1 MEITLYNST
10 IPYGS
15 LWNDHPPKKNIKI
28 TGTSGFK
35 LCISAQ
41 KSGGFPKS
49 LVSVLKLAW
58 RFRAETHLA
67 WLSASVG
74 LPKYRST
81 PKKDAE
87 KCDIRKG
94 TR

>member
-1 MEITLYNST
+1 MD
-10 IPYGS
+10 PYGMIT
-15 LWNDHPPKKNIKI
+15 PQKKNIKI

-67 WLSASVG
+67 WCGGG
-74 LPKYRST
+74 LFATFDTVQARNTSRNTNSKWL
-81 PKKDAE
+81 
-87 KCDIRKG
+87 
-94 TR
+94 